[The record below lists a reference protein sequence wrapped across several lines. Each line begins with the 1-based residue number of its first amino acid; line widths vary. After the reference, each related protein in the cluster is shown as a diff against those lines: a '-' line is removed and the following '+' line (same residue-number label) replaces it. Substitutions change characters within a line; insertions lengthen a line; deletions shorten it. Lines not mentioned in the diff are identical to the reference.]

1 MQTRRDQVQAHS
13 FMVRR
18 LSTAM
23 AAADPD
29 AVEAPLRRTRNGA
42 FIGLILAVL
51 LCVGFLIFGLIFPG
65 GSTSWRHEGTLVAVK
80 GGAGRYVYS
89 DGVLWPVSNQA
100 SAVLLTANSQP
111 VQVAADSL
119 EGTPVGAS
127 IGIAGAPDGL
137 PPTEAEGSMVW
148 QVCATTVNTGDGV
161 ETLTSL
167 TLGRSP
173 FGSPVAEDEG
183 VLVRGP
189 GGESHLL
196 WKGNRLAIDE
206 ENGALES
213 LGYGTAVPH
222 PVAAAVLDGVPAGPR
237 LAALDIDGR
246 GEDGPRLSGAD
257 TRVGQVFTVPATEGG
272 PEQFY
277 VLTQDGLTPTDA
289 THARLLLGHPLTAEE
304 AYGGGDP
311 TPVELTVNELRAHLS
326 GEDPVTGDGLPAVP
340 PQLTDPQGAALCVI
354 DQGDG
359 ALALALTSPA
369 DIGGR
374 AARPPAGSTAACTAP
389 DLIDI
394 PSGEGGLVRAAPA
407 GGAALRGSYFLV
419 TDTGAKYP
427 VPEAQ
432 DADTL
437 GYAPGGA
444 SAVSTALLDLLP
456 TGPELTPQAAGEPV
470 GALAEPG
477 EPRCL
482 SD

>member
-29 AVEAPLRRTRNGA
+29 AVEAPLRRTRNGT

-65 GSTSWRHEGTLVAVK
+65 GATSWRHEGTLVAVK

-100 SAVLLTANSQP
+100 SAVLLTANSKP

-189 GGESHLL
+189 GGEIHLL

-222 PVAAAVLDGVPAGPR
+222 PVAAAVLDGVPAGPE

-246 GEDGPRLSGAD
+246 GEEGPRLSGAD

-456 TGPELTPQAAGEPV
+456 TGPDLTPQAAAEPV

>member
-29 AVEAPLRRTRNGA
+29 AAEAPLRRTRNGA
-42 FIGLILAVL
+42 FIGLVLAVL
-51 LCVGFLIFGLIFPG
+51 LCVGFLVFGLIFPG
-65 GSTSWRHEGTLVAVK
+65 GATSWRNEGTLVAVK
-80 GGAGRYVYS
+80 GGGGRYVFS
-89 DGVLWPVSNQA
+89 GGVLWPVTNQA
-100 SAVLLTANSQP
+100 SALLLAANPKP
-111 VQVAADSL
+111 VQVAARSL
-119 EGTPVGAS
+119 EGTPVGAPL
-127 IGIAGAPDGL
+127 GIAGAPDAL
-137 PPTEAEGSMVW
+137 PAPDPEGPMVW

-173 FGSPVAEDEG
+173 FGSPVGGDDG

-189 GGESHLL
+189 GGGVHLL
-196 WKGNRLAIDE
+196 WQGNRLAVDE

-213 LGYGTAVPH
+213 LGYGTVIPH
-222 PVAAAVLDGVPAGPR
+222 PVSAAVLDGVPAGPE
-237 LAALDIDGR
+237 LSALDVDGR
-246 GEDGPRLSGAD
+246 GEDGPRVSGAD
-257 TRVGQVFTVPATEGG
+257 TRVGQVFTVPAAEGG
-272 PEQFY
+272 PEQYY
-277 VLTQDGLTPTDA
+277 VLTRGGLTPTDA

-304 AYGGGDP
+304 AYGGADP
-311 TPVELTVNELRAHLS
+311 APVELTVNELRAHLS
-326 GEDPVTGDGLPAVP
+326 GEESITGDGLPTTP
-340 PQLTDPQGAALCVI
+340 PPLTDPQGAALCVV

-374 AARPPAGSTAACTAP
+374 AARPPAGSTSACTAP
-389 DLIDI
+389 DLIDV

-427 VPEAQ
+427 VP
-432 DADTL
+432 DAKTAETL

-456 TGPELTPQAAGEPV
+456 TGPDLTPQAATEPV

-482 SD
+482 SQ